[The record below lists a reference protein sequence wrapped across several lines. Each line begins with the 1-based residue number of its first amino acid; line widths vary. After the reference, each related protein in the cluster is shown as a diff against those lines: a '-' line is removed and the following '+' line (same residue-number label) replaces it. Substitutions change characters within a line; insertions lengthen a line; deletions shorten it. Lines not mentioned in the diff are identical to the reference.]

1 MRIKII
7 YTGAIVLLLASLC
20 VLPEA
25 KSQSTTPLQANLQE
39 ALLHQDEGAKG
50 DYWLLLPDKSGIYYN
65 EGRVG
70 IGTANPSLK
79 FMLHVKGAVGVNEL
93 MIGSEYAL
101 PAKRGTA
108 DQFLNGLGEW
118 ATPAGGG
125 GDNYWQAGSLNNAIY
140 YNRGWVGI
148 GTDTPAASLHV
159 QGNMKMGSNIGAVG
173 TNAFAGG
180 DGSTASG
187 TNAFAFGD
195 EAKALNTGAF
205 ASGLRA
211 EASGTNSTALGR
223 ASKAAN
229 ENTIALGYVTEALTP
244 NAVVIGKHARV
255 VAGNSYIIGSGLGLG
270 SDMLENDVGYSIMIG
285 MKSNVPT
292 FFVGP
297 SDGAGTTGSIGIGNM
312 TDPQAKLHIY
322 SDENKAATLKLEH
335 RTTGKDRYAEIG
347 LGTHSIRAGNTEN
360 MVFKT
365 PSSRHFVFEN
375 GNVGIGVS
383 TPETEMHI
391 RGDITVS
398 GLADDKGDQIV
409 ASDRD
414 GKLILIPSNSIGD
427 NLGNHIATSNLV
439 MGTHS
444 IRNDMGGYQLRDD
457 RTRFSAGLVFDLDNS
472 MVLETGKKA
481 VFTAVAASNSISGLW
496 ATNWSSG
503 GYGLVLNADN
513 RTGGIYYDNNNPKVS
528 IGLNSNKV
536 GIGLIPP
543 SEGEF
548 SLYVEGGILAE
559 EVKVLM
565 KSAWPDY
572 VFNANYKL
580 PSINE
585 VSEFIEANGHLPGIP
600 NAATVA
606 TDGIELGEMNALLLT
621 KIEELT
627 LYVIE
632 LQQQLNELKK

>member
-1 MRIKII
+1 
-7 YTGAIVLLLASLC
+7 
-20 VLPEA
+20 
-25 KSQSTTPLQANLQE
+25 
-39 ALLHQDEGAKG
+39 
-50 DYWLLLPDKSGIYYN
+50 
-65 EGRVG
+65 
-70 IGTANPSLK
+70 
-79 FMLHVKGAVGVNEL
+79 
-93 MIGSEYAL
+93 
-101 PAKRGTA
+101 
-108 DQFLNGLGEW
+108 
-118 ATPAGGG
+118 
-125 GDNYWQAGSLNNAIY
+125 
-140 YNRGWVGI
+140 
-148 GTDTPAASLHV
+148 
-159 QGNMKMGSNIGAVG
+159 
-173 TNAFAGG
+173 
-180 DGSTASG
+180 
-187 TNAFAFGD
+187 
-195 EAKALNTGAF
+195 
-205 ASGLRA
+205 
-211 EASGTNSTALGR
+211 
-223 ASKAAN
+223 
-229 ENTIALGYVTEALTP
+229 
-244 NAVVIGKHARV
+244 
-255 VAGNSYIIGSGLGLG
+255 
-270 SDMLENDVGYSIMIG
+270 
-285 MKSNVPT
+285 
-292 FFVGP
+292 
-297 SDGAGTTGSIGIGNM
+297 
-312 TDPQAKLHIY
+312 
-322 SDENKAATLKLEH
+322 
-335 RTTGKDRYAEIG
+335 
-347 LGTHSIRAGNTEN
+347 
-360 MVFKT
+360 
-365 PSSRHFVFEN
+365 
-375 GNVGIGVS
+375 
-383 TPETEMHI
+383 
-391 RGDITVS
+391 
-398 GLADDKGDQIV
+398 
-409 ASDRD
+409 
-414 GKLILIPSNSIGD
+414 
-427 NLGNHIATSNLV
+427 

-543 SEGEF
+543 SDGAF